1 MNQFYPNAVRSIAMD
16 QAQGSGGLVT
26 PPEENFNTDTMRGSL
41 QQILSDNLGAY
52 VSCEFLVGLQAMIKK
67 EGILYSVGRSYLT
80 LYEELSQN
88 FIVCDIY
95 SLKFVTFYLPG
106 QRPGQAAGLRV
117 PTVAVPG
124 VGTVPAG
131 PYGLGASGASG
142 AVPAPAGQALSWG

>member
-67 EGILYSVGRSYLT
+67 AAAVRASKRAFVLFARGGFDSRLLQFAKTDDRVRLVSLEDLYR
-80 LYEELSQN
+80 
-88 FIVCDIY
+88 
-95 SLKFVTFYLPG
+95 
-106 QRPGQAAGLRV
+106 
-117 PTVAVPG
+117 
-124 VGTVPAG
+124 
-131 PYGLGASGASG
+131 
-142 AVPAPAGQALSWG
+142 

>member
-26 PPEENFNTDTMRGSL
+26 PAEENFNTDTMRGSL

-80 LYEELSQN
+80 LYEETTQT
-88 FIVCDIY
+88 FMVCDIF
-95 SLKFVTFYLPG
+95 SLKFITFYLPG
-106 QRPGQAAGLRV
+106 QRPGQVGGSTV
-117 PTVAVPG
+117 PTVNIPG
-124 VGTVPAG
+124 VGEVPAG
-131 PYGLGASGASG
+131 SYGLGTGNI
-142 AVPAPAGQALSWG
+142 SWNVGRGG